1 MEKVQQVLETLAAQP
16 VGYWWVLGALVL
28 ILLVR
33 RWIGSGRLAVLR
45 NSTGR
50 VLVSRGAIKGLIL
63 RTCHSIEGIS
73 HPSARI
79 YTRGG
84 KLRLRVYVQLR
95 GEVSL
100 AEVTPLLQESLD
112 SALRVNLGLER
123 IGKIDVIVNDI
134 HPGHR
139 NKKPARNV
147 SKKKTNAPAVDGAD
161 HPSAP
166 YPWGAAE
173 AYADAEEETT
183 K

>member
-1 MEKVQQVLETLAAQP
+1 MDKVNEVLVTLANQP
-16 VGYWWVLGALVL
+16 VGYWWVLGALIL
-28 ILLVR
+28 ILVVR

-50 VLVSRGAIKGLIL
+50 VQVSRGAIKGLIL

-95 GEVSL
+95 GAALLS
-100 AEVTPLLQESLD
+100 EVTPLLQENLEST
-112 SALRVNLGLER
+112 LRVNLGLDR
-123 IGKIDVIVNDI
+123 IGRIDVIVTDI
-134 HPGHR
+134 HPLR
-139 NKKPARNV
+139 NKKQKSS
-147 SKKKTNAPAVDGAD
+147 SKTEVDASGKE
-161 HPSAP
+161 HPKAP
-166 YPWGAAE
+166 YPWGSAE
-173 AYADAEEETT
+173 AYAESEEIPS